1 MRSKT
6 RHERRFI
13 VGFSLLTIVLTVVVM
28 AIPPKPALTA
38 DTTEKQGASVD
49 PAVPAERDRH
59 LGPQDGK
66 TTTADSER
74 SKDMGKG
81 KSSGQP
87 SEKVTPEQQLVEK
100 ARLTVEA
107 FGTNPDLK
115 EALRGDL
122 KNPKGIFIIPQLLRG
137 AFVFGGRGGSGVLLV
152 RDEKKGWSQPAFYTL
167 SSVSFGLQAGA
178 DVTQMVF
185 LIRTTRGLEQ
195 FYKNDFKLGIDAAL
209 SAGPV
214 GGGGGIQGVTADLLS
229 YASSKGLFAGMAL
242 DGALVTVSNDSN
254 TAYYGKEVRPTDI
267 LVKQSVENSKSE
279 DLRAAVGKVI
289 R

>member
-1 MRSKT
+1 MPCTVRQKQSHRGRS
-6 RHERRFI
+6 RLLGIALI
-13 VGFSLLTIVLTVVVM
+13 VVITMFGPMS
-28 AIPPKPALTA
+28 ALTA
-38 DTTEKQGASVD
+38 DFTDQ
-49 PAVPAERDRH
+49 
-59 LGPQDGK
+59 
-66 TTTADSER
+66 
-74 SKDMGKG
+74 
-81 KSSGQP
+81 
-87 SEKVTPEQQLVEK
+87 QQLVDK
-100 ARLTVEA
+100 ARLTIEA
-107 FGTNPDLK
+107 FGANPDLRR
-115 EALRGDL
+115 EVRNDIQEV
-122 KNPKGIFIIPQLLRG
+122 KGVFIVPQLLRG

-152 RDEKKGWSQPAFYTL
+152 RDEKGGWSQPAFYTL

-279 DLRAAVGKVI
+279 DLRAAVD
-289 R
+289 